1 LKCTGDH
8 CQAVCPAEVRCR
20 SQNGPH
26 ARDIAEDDTL
36 RKEFIDDMEK
46 AMKIGARILGIT
58 KAA

>member
-1 LKCTGDH
+1 
-8 CQAVCPAEVRCR
+8 VCPAEVRCR

-26 ARDIAEDDTL
+26 ARDIAEDATL